1 MVVSPRQTTVEDNVA
16 MEKSGTRDTIK
27 ESCILLW
34 KGLNEKR
41 GNTAREETKTSIGID
56 DSP

>member
-1 MVVSPRQTTVEDNVA
+1 MEWLYHYQTTVEDNVA

-34 KGLNEKR
+34 KGSMR
-41 GNTAREETKTSIGID
+41 REEIQQERKLK
-56 DSP
+56 PA